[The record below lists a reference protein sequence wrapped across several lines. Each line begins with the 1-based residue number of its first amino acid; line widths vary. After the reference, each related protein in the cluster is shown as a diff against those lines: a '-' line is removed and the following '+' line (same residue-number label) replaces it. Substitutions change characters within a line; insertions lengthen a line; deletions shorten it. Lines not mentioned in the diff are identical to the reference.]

1 MNMNFNKSSAK
12 SKGYVEAL
20 ETDVYYPNPS
30 DLIGLVVPIFLMSF
44 FFFLELKQHNIK
56 HVVVKE

>member
-1 MNMNFNKSSAK
+1 MMNMNFNKSSAK

-44 FFFLELKQHNIK
+44 FFSSLN
-56 HVVVKE
+56 